1 MSKVLEF
8 FIVGRTPLGGA
19 LRAGFI
25 GVVATA
31 FGTVFFSGLWGPL
44 VLGAVVVVVLIP
56 LAYTLSKRDDGD
68 DEDAG
73 TASAG
78 LTPHDP
84 TESPR
89 GPGEA
94 PPRSGM

>member
-8 FIVGRTPLGGA
+8 LIVGRTPLGGA

-25 GVVATA
+25 GVIATA

-68 DEDAG
+68 DGDLE
-73 TASAG
+73 TPSAG
-78 LTPHDP
+78 LTPYDP
-84 TESPR
+84 TERPR
-89 GPGEA
+89 GAGEE
-94 PPRSGM
+94 P